1 VAVGEFWRLWGC
13 RQFLEE
19 LGAVNV
25 EVLGLPAIS
34 RGVGAVGV
42 EAAGEFCCGY
52 LLLEQFWSGCR

>member
-25 EVLGLPAIS
+25 EALGLPAIS
-34 RGVGAVGV
+34 RGVGAIGV
-42 EAAGEFCCGY
+42 EALGLPAI
-52 LLLEQFWSGCR
+52 SGVRAVG